1 MTSRATRATRPVRQR
16 LLAPAVAGVAALAL
30 SSCAAFSDDTGT
42 ASDDGDVTVAAAF
55 YPLQFVAQR
64 VAGDRT
70 EVANLTK
77 PGGEPHDLELSVG
90 QTAEVAGAD
99 LVVYEADFQ
108 PAVDAA
114 VEQNAEGATLDA
126 AEVVGLEPFADEHS
140 DEAHSEEEHSEEE
153 HSEEE
158 HADDAHSEEE
168 HAEEEHD
175 HGDLDPHFWLD
186 PVRLADLGDAVAEQL
201 AEIDP
206 DGAQTYTANAATLRE
221 DLESLDGELS
231 EGLADCERSTIVVS
245 HDAFGY
251 LGKYGIEVEPI
262 AGLSPDAEPTP
273 ADLARL
279 QQIIDEDGITTVF
292 SERLVS
298 PALSESL
305 ARDKGIETAVLDP
318 VEGLSDETADED
330 YLSLMRENLAALR
343 TANGCR

>member
-16 LLAPAVAGVAALAL
+16 LLSPAVAGVAALAL

-140 DEAHSEEEHSEEE
+140 
-153 HSEEE
+153 EEE
-158 HADDAHSEEE
+158 HADDSDSEEE

-186 PVRLADLGDAVAEQL
+186 PARLAELGDAVAEQL

-206 DGAQTYTANAATLRE
+206 DGAETYTANAATLRE
-221 DLESLDGELS
+221 DLETLDGELS

>member
-16 LLAPAVAGVAALAL
+16 LLSPAVAGVAALAL

-126 AEVVGLEPFADEHS
+126 AEVVGLEPFADEH
-140 DEAHSEEEHSEEE
+140 AEEEHADDS

-158 HADDAHSEEE
+158 HAEEE
-168 HAEEEHD
+168 HSEEEHD

-186 PVRLADLGDAVAEQL
+186 PARLAELGDAVAEQL

-206 DGAQTYTANAATLRE
+206 DGAETYTANAATLRE
-221 DLESLDGELS
+221 DLETLDGELS

>member
-16 LLAPAVAGVAALAL
+16 LLSPAVAGVAALAL

-140 DEAHSEEEHSEEE
+140 
-153 HSEEE
+153 EEE
-158 HADDAHSEEE
+158 HADDSHSEEE

-186 PVRLADLGDAVAEQL
+186 PARLAELGDAVAEQL

-206 DGAQTYTANAATLRE
+206 DGAETYTANAATLRE
-221 DLESLDGELS
+221 DLETLDGELS